1 MKHRKT
7 VNEKKQLVLELQQQV
22 LEKSQERKVTLLKK
36 NKNNISSDT
45 QTSFGKESVSGL
57 IQTRHGK

>member
-7 VNEKKQLVLELQQQV
+7 VKEKKQLGLELQQQV

-45 QTSFGKESVSGL
+45 QTSFGKESVPGL